1 MNDREQALPVPAP
14 KNEDVVLDE
23 VVYFRVTGLASSPLP
38 SGDEVALTME
48 TLDHRAEQF
57 GLTKQQ
63 LAPFLKDAEDALI
76 SGAIYWAQTPAPS
89 APRSRPA
96 AETELDRLL
105 AAIQHAQIAS
115 SMADAETA

>member
-63 LAPFLKDAEDALI
+63 LAPFLKDTEDALI
-76 SGAIYWAQTPAPS
+76 SGAIYWAQPPDPPAPG
-89 APRSRPA
+89 SRPV